1 MSDSALRLGDPDRAL
16 DTSSKS
22 LAIADLADVHNYS
35 FKMLFRAG
43 AFVQKGEIAE
53 ASRVMGEVVA
63 RTATYTLARIDQR
76 VTELRSALSP
86 WQGSKP
92 VRELDEVL
100 ATYRRSPTRSY
111 SL

>member
-1 MSDSALRLGDPDRAL
+1 
-16 DTSSKS
+16 
-22 LAIADLADVHNYS
+22 
-35 FKMLFRAG
+35 
-43 AFVQKGEIAE
+43 
-53 ASRVMGEVVA
+53 MGEVVA